1 MTAIRS
7 FALSEKEGNSIWHM
21 GALMTFKA
29 VGSDT
34 GGQFWLAEQTS
45 ERGYESPLHR
55 HTNEDELFVVLDGEL
70 AVRVADDSYQ
80 VSPGGVAYLPRTLPH
95 SFRVESPAATFLVFS
110 TPAGFEKWFLE
121 TGTPAESQTVPPLPG
136 GPPDEAAIGYLMSS
150 LARYGVE
157 LAGPPPV

>member
-1 MTAIRS
+1 MTTVPS
-7 FALSEKEGNSIWHM
+7 LALSEKEGNAIWHM

-34 GGQFWLAEQTS
+34 AGQFWLAEQVS

-55 HTNEDELFVVLDGEL
+55 HTREDELFVVLDGEL
-70 AVRVADDSYQ
+70 SVRVADDKYE
-80 VSPGGVAYLPRTLPH
+80 VSPGGIAFLPRTLPH
-95 SFRVESPAATFLVFS
+95 SFRVESPAATFLIFS
-110 TPAGFEKWFLE
+110 TPAGFEQWFME
-121 TGTPAESQTVPPLPG
+121 TGVPAQSRTVPPLPD
-136 GPPDEAAIGYLMSS
+136 GPPDEAAIMQLVSS